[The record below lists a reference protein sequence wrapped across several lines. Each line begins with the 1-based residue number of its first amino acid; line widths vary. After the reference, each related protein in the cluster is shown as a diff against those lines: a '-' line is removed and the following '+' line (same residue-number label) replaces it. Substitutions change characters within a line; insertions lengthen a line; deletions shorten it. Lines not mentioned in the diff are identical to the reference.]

1 MAKADLLQAM
11 RDKANPATAEAAPVP
26 AKQANDRVGQ
36 ESQPPSRSGKR
47 QVAAY
52 FPAPVQKQLKF
63 LAVENDTTVQNLL
76 GEALNDLF
84 AKYGKP
90 ELTPT
95 AGQESSTG

>member
-1 MAKADLLQAM
+1 MIKLTPRRRKLHPFPPNRQ
-11 RDKANPATAEAAPVP
+11 
-26 AKQANDRVGQ
+26 NDRVRQ

-76 GEALNDLF
+76 AEALNDLF
-84 AKYGKP
+84 AKHGKP
-90 ELTPT
+90 ELVPT
-95 AGQESSTG
+95 AGQEISTG